1 MSGFLL
7 DLQRPMAEPRRM
19 ILALRSALAVFAL
32 IACPTVADAC
42 AIHAP
47 FVLED
52 IRRADAVFTGRLA
65 KYARI
70 ETGPPTIPVT
80 YGHLTV
86 DVDEV
91 IEGRVPRRV
100 ELAWF
105 NSTFGIPD
113 ERPTDVP
120 LLIAAFQGEDDMP
133 GPVWRVLQSPCAPAF
148 VLDDTPENRADVRKA
163 LRGEPVPPHD
173 YFTLQDAEF
182 ARQQAEVRRKQ
193 AGAEQA
199 AVKRATDLPTLGWVS
214 AILAGLVLA
223 AWLMVRRRG

>member
-1 MSGFLL
+1 
-7 DLQRPMAEPRRM
+7 M
-19 ILALRSALAVFAL
+19 ILALRSALAAFAL

-52 IRRADAVFTGRLA
+52 IRRADAVFIGRLT

-80 YGHLTV
+80 YGLLTV
-86 DVDEV
+86 DVEEM

-105 NSTFGIPD
+105 NSTFGIPN

-120 LLIAAFQGEDDMP
+120 VLIAAFQGEDDLP

-148 VLDDTPENRADVRKA
+148 LLDDTPENRTNVRKA

-173 YFTLQDAEF
+173 YFTLQNAEF
-182 ARQQAEVRRKQ
+182 ARRQAEVRRKE
-193 AGAEQA
+193 AAAEQA
-199 AVKRATDLPTLGWVS
+199 EAETIFGIAVLGGIAAVLT
-214 AILAGLVLA
+214 AIALA
-223 AWLMVRRRG
+223 AWLATRRNR